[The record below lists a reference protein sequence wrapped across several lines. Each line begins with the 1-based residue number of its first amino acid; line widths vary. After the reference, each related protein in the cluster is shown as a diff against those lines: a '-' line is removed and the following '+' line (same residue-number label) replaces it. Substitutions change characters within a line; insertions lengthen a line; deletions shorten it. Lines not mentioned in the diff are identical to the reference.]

1 MNFKYNFFQIVY
13 FSRLSASGLLV
24 IFILLMISLS
34 CYQSALAQ
42 AGNFTER
49 NGITFSPRWLNN
61 LVILNN
67 MGEGELTPEKQML
80 YVWAET
86 ALAGQEDDSY
96 ADLVNYAGLQNHCR
110 ENKIVHL
117 GGPMLGNVS
126 ENSVDVWVRTVKP
139 DTVTVTVKIDG
150 TNQTFGPVYTSAATE
165 LAGVVKI
172 TGLQPDKSYPYQVIV
187 GKQPIQIPDNARIRT
202 IPTAKDKITRLAFGS
217 CFHRWG
223 LGNMQQ
229 TNTIL
234 DRQPHAFM
242 GLGDIAA
249 QDKLD
254 NMGWHSL
261 DYLARDM
268 YPAWQKLVAEV
279 PFYSLWDD
287 HDYFDNDLAG
297 TPSGFSPEDKEKV
310 WQVFRHAWA
319 NPAYGFG
326 EDGKGVFYRT
336 RVGAADLI
344 VIDHRYFRTADSFL
358 GKSQMK
364 WLEEQ
369 LLDCKGPFIILAGG
383 TMWSDYVSRGKDSWG
398 LTDPQAREQIFSLI
412 EKHQIP
418 GVLLISGDRH
428 GSRGFTIPRPSG
440 YKFYEFEVASL
451 GGLAGPPASRPEWK
465 ENQLYGISGGYAF
478 GEFTF
483 DTQPKDPT
491 VTFRLIG
498 EDGNFIHEMTLKRS
512 ELTAGK

>member
-1 MNFKYNFFQIVY
+1 MSKLSPLISFF
-13 FSRLSASGLLV
+13 RLSANGLQLP
-24 IFILLMISLS
+24 FIILCLITLS
-34 CYQSALAQ
+34 RSQEAFSQ
-42 AGNFTER
+42 AGNFTEK

-67 MGEGELTPEKQML
+67 MGEGELAPEKQML
-80 YVWAET
+80 YIWAET
-86 ALAGQEDDSY
+86 ALAGQENDSY
-96 ADLVNYAGLQNHCR
+96 AALINYHGLQSHCE
-110 ENKIVHL
+110 ENNIRHL
-117 GGPMLGNVS
+117 GGPMLGNIS
-126 ENSVDVWVRTVKP
+126 ENSVDVWLRTVKP
-139 DTVTVTVKIDG
+139 DTVTVKVKIDG
-150 TNQTFGPVYTSAATE
+150 QHKTFGPVYTSAASE
-165 LAGVVKI
+165 LSGVVRV
-172 TGLQPDKSYPYQVIV
+172 TGLQPGTSYPYQVLV
-187 GKQPIQIPDNARIRT
+187 GDQPIQIQENALIRT
-202 IPTAKDKITRLAFGS
+202 IPAQDDKITRIAFGS

-234 DRQPHAFM
+234 SRQPHAFM

-249 QDKLD
+249 QDKMD

-261 DYLARDM
+261 DYLARDL

-279 PFYSLWDD
+279 PFYALWDD
-287 HDYFDNDLAG
+287 HDYFGNDMAG
-297 TPSGFSPEDKEKV
+297 TPRGFAPEDKAKV

-326 EDGKGVFYRT
+326 EDNGKGVFFRT
-336 RVGAADLI
+336 RIGAADLI
-344 VIDHRYFRTADSFL
+344 VIDHRYFRTDDSFL
-358 GKSQMK
+358 GQQQMQ

-369 LLDCKGPFIILAGG
+369 LLECKGPFIILAGG

-398 LTDPQAREQIFSLI
+398 RTDPEAREKIFSLI
-412 EKHQIP
+412 EKHQLP

-440 YKFYEFEVASL
+440 FKFYEFEVASL
-451 GGLAGPPASRPEWK
+451 GGLAGPPASRPEWE

-512 ELTAGK
+512 ELTPGR

>member
-1 MNFKYNFFQIVY
+1 MNLILQIFFL
-13 FSRLSASGLLV
+13 RLSALGPRLS
-24 IFILLMISLS
+24 IILICLITFSTF
-34 CYQSALAQ
+34 QQAWAQ

-67 MGEGELTPEKQML
+67 MGEGKLPTEKQML

-86 ALAGQEDDSY
+86 ALAGQEEDSY
-96 ADLVNYAGLQNHCR
+96 SSLINYHGLQSHCTD
-110 ENKIVHL
+110 NNIVHL
-117 GGPMLGNVS
+117 GGPMQGNIS
-126 ENSVDVWVRTVKP
+126 ENSVDVWLRTVKP
-139 DTVTVTVKIDG
+139 DTVTVKVKIDG
-150 TNQTFGPVYTSAATE
+150 QYKTFGPAYTSAASE
-165 LAGVVKI
+165 LAGVVKVN
-172 TGLQPDKSYPYQVIV
+172 GLQPATSYPYQVFV
-187 GKQPIQIPDNARIRT
+187 GEKSIEIPENAMIKTTPATENENTRI
-202 IPTAKDKITRLAFGS
+202 IFGS

-223 LGNMQQ
+223 LGNMNQ
-229 TNTIL
+229 THTIL
-234 DRQPHAFM
+234 SRQPHAFM

-249 QDKLD
+249 QDKMD

-261 DYLARDM
+261 DYLARDL

-279 PFYSLWDD
+279 PFYALWDD
-287 HDYFDNDLAG
+287 HDYFGNDMAG
-297 TPSGFSPEDKEKV
+297 TPRGFEPEDKEDV
-310 WQVFRHAWA
+310 WKVFRHAWA
-319 NPAYGFG
+319 NPSYGFG
-326 EDGKGVFYRT
+326 EEGKGVFFRT
-336 RVGAADLI
+336 RIGAADLI
-344 VIDHRYFRTADSFL
+344 VIDHRYFRTDQSFL
-358 GKSQMK
+358 GEQQMQ

-398 LTDPQAREQIFSLI
+398 RTDPEAREKIFSLI

-440 YKFYEFEVASL
+440 YNFYEFEVASL
-451 GGLAGPPASRPEWK
+451 GGLAGPPATRPEWQ

-483 DTQPKDPT
+483 DTKPKDPT
-491 VTFRLIG
+491 VTFRLIDENG
-498 EDGNFIHEMTLKRS
+498 GFIKEMTLKRS
-512 ELTAGK
+512 ELTPGR

>member
-1 MNFKYNFFQIVY
+1 MKNNAPKFGIF
-13 FSRLSASGLLV
+13 LLYLFLIGV
-24 IFILLMISLS
+24 NKSFP
-34 CYQSALAQ
+34 Q

-67 MGEGELTPEKQML
+67 MGEGELAPEKQML

-86 ALAGQEDDSY
+86 ALAGKEDISY
-96 ADLVNYAGLQNHCR
+96 SSLVNYHGLQSHCKD
-110 ENKIVHL
+110 NNIVHL
-117 GGPMLGNVS
+117 GGPMLGNITG
-126 ENSVDVWVRTVKP
+126 NSVDVWMRTVES
-139 DTVTVTVKIDG
+139 DTVTVKVKIDG
-150 TNQTFGPVYTSAATE
+150 QYKTFGPVYTSAASE
-165 LAGVVKI
+165 LAGVVKV
-172 TGLQPDKSYPYQVIV
+172 TGLQLGTSYPYRVFV
-187 GKQPIQIPDNARIRT
+187 GEKLIEIPQNARIKT
-202 IPTAKDKITRLAFGS
+202 TPATENKDTRIIFGS

-234 DRQPHAFM
+234 SRQPHAFL

-249 QDKLD
+249 QDKMD
-254 NMGWHSL
+254 NKGWHSL
-261 DYLARDM
+261 DYLARDL

-279 PFYSLWDD
+279 PFYALWDD
-287 HDYFDNDLAG
+287 HDYFGNDLAG
-297 TPSGFSPEDKEKV
+297 TPRGFALEDKEKV
-310 WQVFRHAWA
+310 WQVFRHAWV
-319 NPAYGFG
+319 NPSYGFG
-326 EDGKGVFYRT
+326 EDDGKGVFFRT
-336 RVGAADLI
+336 RIGAADLI
-344 VIDHRYFRTADSFL
+344 VIDHRYFRTDDSFL
-358 GKSQMK
+358 GKQQMQ
-364 WLEEQ
+364 WLEAQ
-369 LLDCKGPFIILAGG
+369 LLDCEGPFIMLAGG

-398 LTDPQAREQIFSLI
+398 RTDPDAREKIFSLI

-451 GGLAGPPASRPEWK
+451 GGLAGPVATRPEWQ

-483 DTQPKDPT
+483 DTQPKNPT
-491 VTFRLIG
+491 VTFRLIA
-498 EDGNFIHEMTLKRS
+498 EDGHFIHEMTLKRS
-512 ELTAGK
+512 ELTPGR